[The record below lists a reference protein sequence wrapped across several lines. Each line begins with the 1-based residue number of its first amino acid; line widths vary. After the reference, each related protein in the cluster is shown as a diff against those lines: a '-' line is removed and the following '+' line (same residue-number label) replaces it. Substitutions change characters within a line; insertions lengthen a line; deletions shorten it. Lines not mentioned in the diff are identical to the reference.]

1 MTHDLFEYQ
10 TDLLIQSGYRP
21 VLVDLRGFGKSDVPA
36 VGYTYN
42 DMAEDLH
49 NVIQTLHL
57 CGIILVG
64 YGMGG
69 GVALRYIR
77 RHPGGGV
84 KKLVL
89 LAAGA
94 PCWTER
100 PGFPYGLPRQSA
112 TELIRLAMADRP
124 QFADLFTRLLF
135 ANEHSE
141 ASLHW
146 FRDVVLSA
154 SSTATIQSGYTYRD
168 EDGREDLAFVHVPA
182 AVFAGRTGRPRSRRP
197 QRFPAPRHPGACL
210 YTLPSSG
217 HGLIYDERAAFNHSF
232 LEFLKR

>member
-1 MTHDLFEYQ
+1 MSSRHCTCAASFWWGTAWAAAWRCD
-10 TDLLIQSGYRP
+10 
-21 VLVDLRGFGKSDVPA
+21 
-36 VGYTYN
+36 TY
-42 DMAEDLH
+42 
-49 NVIQTLHL
+49 
-57 CGIILVG
+57 G
-64 YGMGG
+64 
-69 GVALRYIR
+69 

-141 ASLHW
+141 AALHW

-197 QRFPAPRHPGACL
+197 QRFPAPRHPGRLPL
-210 YTLPSSG
+210 YPSLQRPRPDIRRAGGVQPQLSG
-217 HGLIYDERAAFNHSF
+217 IPKTVGQTW
-232 LEFLKR
+232 

>member
-1 MTHDLFEYQ
+1 MFYVCSRGVKIAVYDPNPHGREPVLLLHGWPMTHDLFEYQ

-112 TELIRLAMADRP
+112 TELIRLAMADRAAVCGSVHP
-124 QFADLFTRLLF
+124 SPVRQRTQRGLPPLVPGRGALRLL
-135 ANEHSE
+135 NGYHPER
-141 ASLHW
+141 LH
-146 FRDVVLSA
+146 LP
-154 SSTATIQSGYTYRD
+154 
-168 EDGREDLAFVHVPA
+168 GRGWPGGPRLCACA
-182 AVFAGRTGRPRSRRP
+182 RRGLRGRTGRPRSRRP
-197 QRFPAPRHPGACL
+197 R
-210 YTLPSSG
+210 
-217 HGLIYDERAAFNHSF
+217 
-232 LEFLKR
+232 